1 MVYIKNNLIDSD
13 VDMDMYLT
21 VDSLLEINN
30 ITFGSNNITLR
41 KGNAKPYG
49 FDKMYMDR
57 ELIENKFYQ
66 IIDQF
71 NERKIISTKFYSILL
86 NKILPFYDGNGRTFK
101 MLFTN
106 DEIIRQNKHKN
117 SNYI

>member
-1 MVYIKNNLIDSD
+1 M
-13 VDMDMYLT
+13 
-21 VDSLLEINN
+21 
-30 ITFGSNNITLR
+30 
-41 KGNAKPYG
+41 
-49 FDKMYMDR
+49 
-57 ELIENKFYQ
+57 
-66 IIDQF
+66 
-71 NERKIISTKFYSILL
+71 STKFYSILL